1 MQNMAAFLDNADEQD
16 LRLLRA
22 ALDERLGLSAG
33 RGGLRSLSAGFSVP
47 AEIRHLTSERME
59 QVTRAFLAWYKA
71 GKTPG
76 HRRSRGRVWLAFLL
90 IRYGGLRLGEVLSL
104 DDRNDIDQ
112 RSGAVR
118 VREGA
123 ERTVQIPES
132 VLSEIVNILESPM
145 FFSLRGEVL
154 RLDEGYLRRK
164 FYERARECHLPPT
177 LLNPRAL
184 RHSRGIE
191 LLRGGVPMP
200 VVRAF
205 LGQSSLKPDG
215 GYMEFS
221 DDTADRIV
229 QTFLTREVLMK
240 TSARNAFTGKITRI
254 KQDGLLAEITLRTL
268 GGLDI
273 TAVITGESFK
283 NLNFTEG
290 SVAIATVKAP
300 WVILTEKE
308 EGLKTSAR
316 NAYMGKVKSVKTSDI
331 AAEVVVELS
340 EGTKVCALI
349 TRESVG
355 TLKLA
360 PGRDIM
366 VMFKAFS
373 VILNAD

>member
-1 MQNMAAFLDNADEQD
+1 MQNMAAFLDNADERD

-47 AEIRHLTSERME
+47 AETRHLTGEQMER
-59 QVTRAFLAWYKA
+59 VTRAFLAWYKS

-90 IRYGGLRLGEVLSL
+90 IRYGGLRLGEVLGL
-104 DDRNDIDQ
+104 DDRTDIDPRNCTVQ
-112 RSGAVR
+112 

-123 ERTVQIPES
+123 ARSVQIPES

-145 FFSLRGEVL
+145 FFGLRGQVL

-164 FYERARECHLPPT
+164 FYERARECDLPAT

-205 LGQSSLKPDG
+205 LGQSSLKTDG

-221 DDTADRIV
+221 DDTAERIV
-229 QTFLTREVLMK
+229 QTFLLREVQMK

-254 KQDGLLAEITLRTL
+254 RQDGLLVEITLRTV
-268 GGLDI
+268 GGLDV

-283 NLNFTEG
+283 NLNFAEG
-290 SVAIATVKAP
+290 GVAVATVKAP
-300 WVILTEKE
+300 WVILAEKE
-308 EGLKTSAR
+308 EGMRTSAR

-331 AAEVVVELS
+331 AAEVVAELP
-340 EGTKVCALI
+340 EGTKVCALV
-349 TRESVG
+349 TRESVDN
-355 TLKLA
+355 LKLA
-360 PGRDIM
+360 PGSDVM